1 MLSEHRRAFSN
12 TMRLLDLLVVVGAVA
27 LAAPRPATHWSDIAA
42 TVIELSMAAIVWLS
56 LSSRAGL
63 YHSRRTGSLL
73 TEVWLLVCMLG
84 LSAGIALM
92 ARVLVGLPP
101 TLDLA
106 LLAGIGL
113 GGTAGVRLTV
123 RPALSAMRRRGL
135 NTRRY
140 LFVGRGDS
148 AQRIASAILSHPD
161 YGIQI
166 VGALTFS
173 GEETRLPVAGVTDLG
188 GVAEMQDVLR
198 QHAIDDIVVCPSDC
212 VWATEVKSLLR
223 FAQTT
228 GISVRLAPDCF
239 GIPVESSVVQHIGHV
254 PTYAIV
260 GGFGQQSSL
269 WAKRLID
276 VVGSGIGLL
285 LLTPLML
292 LIAAAI
298 KLTSQGPIFFRQTRV
313 GMNGRLFSMLKFRT
327 MVKNAEALR
336 AQLVGQN
343 EQAGPVFKM
352 KHDPRI
358 TTVGRFLRRYSLDE
372 LPQLFNVL
380 WGHMSLVGPR
390 PPIPSEVVQYDW
402 WQRRRLSVRPGLTC
416 IWQVSGRNSIGFEQ
430 WMQMDLAYIDGWN
443 LALDMKIM
451 AKTVK
456 EVIRGGGS

>member
-12 TMRLLDLLVVVGAVA
+12 TMRLLDLAVVVGAIAVA
-27 LAAPRPATHWSDIAA
+27 SPRPATSWPEIAA
-42 TVIELSMAAIVWLS
+42 STLELSIAAIVWWS
-56 LSSRAGL
+56 LSNRAGL

-73 TEVWLLVCMLG
+73 TEAWLLIC
-84 LSAGIALM
+84 
-92 ARVLVGLPP
+92 LVGLTIGTALLTRAALGQPP
-101 TLDLA
+101 AVDLA
-106 LLAGIGL
+106 LLAAVGL
-113 GGTAGVRLTV
+113 GSTVGVRFTL
-123 RPALSAMRRRGL
+123 RPALSALRRRGL

-148 AQRIASAILSHPD
+148 AQRISSSILSHPD

-173 GEETRLPVAGVTDLG
+173 GEETRPPIDGVADLG
-188 GVAEMQDVLR
+188 GVARMQDVLR
-198 QHAIDDIVVCPSDC
+198 EHAIDDIVVCPSDS

-228 GISVRLAPDCF
+228 GLNVRLAPDCF
-239 GIPVESSVVQHIGHV
+239 GIPVEASVVQHIGQV

-276 VVGSGIGLL
+276 VAGATIGLL

-298 KLTSQGPIFFRQTRV
+298 KITSPGSIFFRQTRV
-313 GMNGRLFSMLKFRT
+313 GMNGRLFPMLKFRT
-327 MVKNAEALR
+327 MVRNAEALR
-336 AQLVGQN
+336 AQLAAKN
-343 EQAGPVFKM
+343 EVSGPVFKM

-358 TTVGRFLRRYSLDE
+358 TRVGRFLRRYSLDE
-372 LPQLFNVL
+372 LPQLLNVL

-390 PPIPSEVVQYDW
+390 PPIPAEVVQYDW

-416 IWQVSGRNSIGFEQ
+416 IWQVSGRNTVGFDQ
-430 WMQMDLAYIDGWN
+430 WMEMDLAYIDGWN